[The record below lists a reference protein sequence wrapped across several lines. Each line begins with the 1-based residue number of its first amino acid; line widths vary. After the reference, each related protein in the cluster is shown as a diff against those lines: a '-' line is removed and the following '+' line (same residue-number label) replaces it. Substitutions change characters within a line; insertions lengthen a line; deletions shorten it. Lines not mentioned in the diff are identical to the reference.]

1 MPLDFII
8 FKIIH
13 LGSVMLFVGSIFFIT
28 YVVDVVKHNSDISE
42 YKLFAPK
49 ISARARKLMYIN
61 VLTLTVS
68 GIYILFVY
76 YDIASIGIAMIL
88 KLLLAVCIII
98 IFVGA
103 DSIVKVTKHI
113 HWFHHFFHHA
123 VIALMASVVILS
135 QIM

>member
-1 MPLDFII
+1 MPLDLLI

-28 YVVDVVKHNSDISE
+28 YVVDFVKHSSDKNE

-61 VLTLTVS
+61 VFILTLS
-68 GIYILFVY
+68 GLYMLFAY
-76 YDIASIGIAMIL
+76 YDITSIGIAMIL
-88 KLLLAVCIII
+88 KLFLAVCIVV
-98 IFVGA
+98 IFVSA
-103 DSIVKVTKHI
+103 DWIVKVTNHI